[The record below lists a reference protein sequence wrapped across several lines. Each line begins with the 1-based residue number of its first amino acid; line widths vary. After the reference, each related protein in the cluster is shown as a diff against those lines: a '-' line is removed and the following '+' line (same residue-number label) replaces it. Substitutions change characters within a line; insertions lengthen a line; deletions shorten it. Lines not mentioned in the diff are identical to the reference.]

1 MSSRTNPLYTD
12 ANAGSSIEFEL
23 PCREFVLDRT
33 LSRFDSVAIEPTR
46 TAEHDDTHE
55 WPSIR
60 VCGTDRTEIGT
71 LLVDDP
77 DIEACTFVLDRG
89 DEGVYRIRWSE
100 QARERI
106 NGLCS
111 DEATLQA
118 ASASASDGYWTFRV
132 SVPEREALMGLYE
145 QYEEYGFPVAVTR
158 ICAQNE
164 IRSS

>member
-1 MSSRTNPLYTD
+1 MSSRTDSLQTD

-33 LSRFDSVAIEPTR
+33 LSRFDSVAIEPAR
-46 TAEHDDTHE
+46 TTEHDGTHG

-71 LLVDDP
+71 LLVNDP
-77 DIEACTFVLDRG
+77 DIEACTLVLDRG
-89 DEGVYRIRWSE
+89 DEGVYRIKWSE
-100 QARERI
+100 QARARI
-106 NGLCS
+106 DALLT

-118 ASASASDGYWTFRV
+118 ASASDGCWSFRV

-145 QYEEYGFPVAVTR
+145 QYEEYGFPVTITQ

-164 IRSS
+164 MLSR